1 MIVHTIAFNLV
12 SQDAAERE
20 EQLAE
25 FTEMISS
32 LNGKIPGLIQA
43 RVGRDIGKL
52 DWHHDVAVI
61 TEHESVEALEAY
73 QAHELH
79 VPIIEWGKT
88 RLTDRA
94 CVDFEV

>member
-12 SQDAAERE
+12 SQDPDERE
-20 EQLAE
+20 AQIAE
-25 FTEMISS
+25 FTDMITG

-43 RVGRDIGKL
+43 RIGRDLGKL
-52 DWHHDVAVI
+52 DWHHDIAII
-61 TEHESVEALEAY
+61 TEHDDAAALDAY

-79 VPIIEWGKT
+79 LPIIEWGKT